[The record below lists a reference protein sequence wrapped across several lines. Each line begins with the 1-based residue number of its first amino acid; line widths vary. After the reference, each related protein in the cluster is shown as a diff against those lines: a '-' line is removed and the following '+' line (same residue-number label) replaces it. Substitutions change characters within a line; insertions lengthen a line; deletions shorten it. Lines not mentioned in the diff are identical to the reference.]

1 MERLLIFNI
10 ETIQLKIMNSSINSR
25 ETIDSNSTRLK
36 IIKRFV
42 LLFVMM
48 LSLSSSIM
56 AESFTIKGR
65 VVDQATKENLMYV
78 NCVLFKAKDTIN
90 PIKGIAADTNGV
102 FTFSG
107 IKKQDLRLVL
117 SFVGYEKKVIEIK
130 SSSLKGNIYDLGTI
144 ALSSAKE
151 GLNEVEIIAQKDRI
165 RMDADKMTM
174 TIDKNTASSVTNA
187 FELLK
192 KAPGISIDNDDNLKL
207 NGKGG
212 VLIQFQGRDMKLP
225 WKTMVQV
232 LKGIPST
239 QIDKFEIIANP
250 SAKYDAEGV
259 AGIINILFK
268 QDKNQGLNASLGT
281 DVYYSDVLSKM
292 GDLNVNYVDDKWT
305 SSLSFSATNWAQN
318 VINNSERKVGMV
330 LDTIR
335 FKDNQDFEWSSKNY
349 NLNLGTDYQIN
360 KKNSVGLYFTY
371 SNNNTPTLNY
381 PTSTIISNLRNGIY
395 VDSLEYKSQSY
406 MYNNSNNYLINA
418 NYQHKFDTLGQNLS
432 FNFDYIWNEGKDKS
446 GALNKYY
453 YSQIDPIN
461 PYKQEKLDNSTNST
475 YSSYVF
481 RGDYFK
487 PFSQTLSMETGI
499 KVGYTRVDNNFI
511 SLLNNA
517 NQITK
522 SNNFIY
528 DENINAIYGSL
539 KKSFSEK
546 TSLRLGLRVENT
558 NIKGNQVKY
567 DTTFTQSYTD
577 IFPNIS
583 FSHAFSD
590 KNTLNFAYNLRISRP
605 SYNNLNPFSLWS
617 NDYTYSKGNPNL
629 KPQYTHNFSLQHTF
643 MYVLFSSLTYS
654 YTKDVVSEMPL
665 TEPNGF
671 ISYSMPENIQNSH
684 NLNLNVSTSLPIKP
698 WWTIVCYLS
707 ENYTNNNSKKDGI
720 SFNNEFFTFMGYGS
734 SSFTLPK
741 NFKVSLSGYYMN
753 GGTWGVY
760 KYKSFYGLN
769 INANKTFFKDLLTVS
784 VGVNNL
790 LTSKT
795 SNISYNYGNTSF
807 SQERNANSTMFTAGI
822 KINIGK
828 NYNNPLD
835 KKKDAFDDERAT
847 GKKEKS
853 MGGGIGM

>member
-1 MERLLIFNI
+1 MKTMNKSN
-10 ETIQLKIMNSSINSR
+10 KIVA
-25 ETIDSNSTRLK
+25 
-36 IIKRFV
+36 RFV
-42 LLFVMM
+42 IIFAMM

-90 PIKGIAADTNGV
+90 PIKGVAADTSGV
-102 FTFSG
+102 FSFSG
-107 IKKQDLRLVL
+107 IKKQDLVLVL

-144 ALSSAKE
+144 TLSSAKE

-192 KAPGISIDNDDNLKL
+192 KAPGIAIDNDDNLKL

-281 DVYYSDVLSKM
+281 DIYYSEVLSKM
-292 GDLNVNYVDDKWT
+292 GDLNINYVDDKWT
-305 SSLSFSATNWAQN
+305 SSLSFSATSWAQN
-318 VINNSERKVGMV
+318 MKNNSERKVGIG

-335 FKDNQDFEWSSKNY
+335 STENQNFEWSSQNY

-371 SNNNTPTLNY
+371 SNNTTPTINY
-381 PTSTIISNLRNGIY
+381 PTSTIISNLRNSIY
-395 VDSLEYKSQSY
+395 VDSLAYKSQSS
-406 MYNNSNNYLINA
+406 MYNKSNNYLINA

-432 FNFDYIWNEGKDKS
+432 FNFDYVWNDGKDKS
-446 GALNKYY
+446 GADNKYY
-453 YSQIDPIN
+453 NYFINTIDPYKKELIN
-461 PYKQEKLDNSTNST
+461 NSTNST

-487 PFSQTLSMETGI
+487 PFTQTLSLETGFKI
-499 KVGYTRVDNNFI
+499 GYTRVNNDYV
-511 SLLNNA
+511 SLLDNI
-517 NQITK
+517 NQVNK

-546 TSLRLGLRVENT
+546 TSLRLGLRLENT

-567 DTTFTQSYTD
+567 DTSFTQSYTD

-605 SYNNLNPFSLWS
+605 SYNNLNPFTLWS
-617 NDYTYSKGNPNL
+617 NDYTYSKGNPEL

-654 YTKDVVSEMPL
+654 YTKDVVSDIPF
-665 TEPNGF
+665 TSSNGL
-671 ISYSMPENIQNSH
+671 IIYSMPENIQNSH
-684 NLNLNVSTSLPIKP
+684 NLNLSVSTSLPIKP

-707 ENYTNNNSKKDGI
+707 ENYTNNNSEKDGL
-720 SFNNEFFTFMGYGS
+720 SFNNEFFTFTGYGS

-741 NFKVSLSGYYMN
+741 NYKISLSGYYMN

-790 LTSKT
+790 LSRKG
-795 SNISYNYGNTSF
+795 SSVSYNYENTSWKQDQKF
-807 SQERNANSTMFTAGI
+807 NSTMFTAGI

-828 NYNNPLD
+828 NYDNPLD

>member
-1 MERLLIFNI
+1 MNNSNIISIKKNHDAKKINIARFFMIFA
-10 ETIQLKIMNSSINSR
+10 IMFSLSASSIAQ
-25 ETIDSNSTRLK
+25 TY
-36 IIKRFV
+36 
-42 LLFVMM
+42 
-48 LSLSSSIM
+48 
-56 AESFTIKGR
+56 TIKGKI
-65 VVDQATKENLMYV
+65 VDQNTNEKLMYV
-78 NCVLFKAKDTIN
+78 NCVLFKAKDTLKQVN
-90 PIKGIAADTNGV
+90 GVASDTNGN
-102 FTFSG
+102 FSFSG

-117 SFVGYEKKVIEIK
+117 TFVGYEKKMIEIN
-130 SSSLKGNIYDLGTI
+130 SSSFKENILDLGTI
-144 ALSSAKE
+144 ILKTLGE
-151 GLNEVEIIAQKDRI
+151 GLNEVEIIAQKDKI
-165 RMDADKMTM
+165 KLDADKMTM
-174 TIDKNTASSVTNA
+174 TVDKNTASSVTNA
-187 FELLK
+187 FDLLK

-225 WKTMVQV
+225 WKSMVQV
-232 LKGIPST
+232 LKGIPSS

-281 DVYYSDVLSKM
+281 DVYYSEVLSKM

-318 VINNSERKVGMV
+318 MKNNSERKVGIG

-335 FKDNQDFEWSSKNY
+335 STENQNFEWASQNY

-371 SNNNTPTLNY
+371 SNNTTPTINY

-395 VDSLEYKSQSY
+395 IDSLAYKSQSS

-432 FNFDYIWNEGKDKS
+432 FNFDYVWNEGKDKS
-446 GALNKYY
+446 GAENKYY
-453 YSQIDPIN
+453 NYFINTIN
-461 PYKQEKLDNSTNST
+461 PYKQELINNSTNST

-481 RGDYFK
+481 RSDYFK
-487 PFSQTLSMETGI
+487 PFSQTFSLETGI
-499 KVGYTRVDNNFI
+499 KLGFTRVNNDYV
-511 SLLNNA
+511 SLLDNI
-517 NQITK
+517 NQVNR

-539 KKSFSEK
+539 KKAFSQK

-567 DTTFTQSYTD
+567 DTSFTQNYTNF
-577 IFPNIS
+577 FPNLS
-583 FSHAFSD
+583 FSHSFSD

-605 SYNNLNPFSLWS
+605 SYNNLNPFTLWS
-617 NDYTYSKGNPNL
+617 NDYTYSKGNPEL

-654 YTKDVVSEMPL
+654 YTKDVVSEIPF
-665 TEPNGF
+665 TSPNGL
-671 ISYSMPENIQNSH
+671 IIYSMPENIQNSH

-707 ENYTNNNSKKDGI
+707 ENYTNNNSEKDGLN
-720 SFNNEFFTFMGYGS
+720 FNNEFFTFMGYGS

-741 NFKVSLSGYYMN
+741 NYKLSLSGYYMN

-790 LTSKT
+790 LSRKG
-795 SNISYNYGNTSF
+795 SSVYYNYGNTSWKQDQKF
-807 SQERNANSTMFTAGI
+807 NSTMWTVGI

-828 NYNNPLD
+828 NYNNPLE
-835 KKKDAFDDERAT
+835 KKKDDFDERAT